1 MFNDLIGKNKELG
14 RFLFCERYTLPP
26 VKNAMYIAEGQEL
39 KRGAVVDVNGVL
51 VGTNSLMPYAVLEFD
66 CDTRDGGKEA
76 SVFIKGEFNFD
87 KLSFASGLDKSDMDN
102 IVYNGNSVGIVIKPY
117 EYDEGFNPIMAPAG
131 TSDDN
136 PLMTAADTERMI
148 DAMKPIDDM
157 TLRFEFSKKDYNP
170 ETAEVGSAGTWTKV
184 DSPTLNVWDW
194 KNTNTDWHESFKGAF
209 PDAENEVRVI
219 AAGDTSSVTDV
230 KNMFAGVYV
239 SNPGTTGY
247 TLTSR
252 NNVISCVPF
261 DVSNVTSAQNMFHGT
276 ALKEIVRFAFN
287 GCPISQMYSN
297 SYIHDFDEIEL
308 STNQAYGM
316 FSMCFNLVH
325 VGKIKFDPT
334 KLVTPVGQQ
343 AASLFYARPSY
354 GEMNIE
360 TIEGIE
366 GTENVADFTNF
377 MSVNMKK
384 LKSIGGEIDCTSAT
398 VCTAMFQSCRS
409 LEHTP
414 VLKNLGSS
422 QITST
427 YLMFNGCWSLKEVPV
442 FDTSYVTDARNMLS
456 NCRAL
461 TEIPDYDFSSV
472 TKVDYFCSDS
482 YNVKSGI
489 VETYEK
495 FLDRGASITSHTDA
509 FKDCGR
515 DTPQGRAALAQ
526 IPQSWGGLAEG

>member
-1 MFNDLIGKNKELG
+1 MIYKNITPYRNE
-14 RFLFCERYTLPP
+14 
-26 VKNAMYIAEGQEL
+26 
-39 KRGAVVDVNGVL
+39 
-51 VGTNSLMPYAVLEFD
+51 NS
-66 CDTRDGGKEA
+66 A
-76 SVFIKGEFNFD
+76 S
-87 KLSFASGLDKSDMDN
+87 
-102 IVYNGNSVGIVIKPY
+102 YPSVPS
-117 EYDEGFNPIMAPAG
+117 N
-131 TSDDN
+131 
-136 PLMTAADTERMI
+136 
-148 DAMKPIDDM
+148 
-157 TLRFEFSKKDYNP
+157 TLRFMFSKSDYDP
-170 ETAEVGSAGTWTKV
+170 TEAGVGSSGTWAKKTEF
-184 DSPTLNVWDW
+184 PNANVWDW
-194 KNTNTDWHESFKGAF
+194 TNTNTDWSVAFEGAF

-219 AAGDTSSVTDV
+219 AAGDTSNVTDIR
-230 KNMFAGVYV
+230 KMFAGVFT

-247 TLTSR
+247 TLTTR

-261 DVSNVTSAQNMFHGT
+261 DVSNVSSAANMFHGT

-287 GCPISQMYSN
+287 GCPINQIYSN

-308 STNQAYGM
+308 STNQAYGI

-343 AASLFYARPSY
+343 SASLFYSRPAY

-377 MSVNMKK
+377 MSSNMKK

-398 VCTAMFQSCRS
+398 VCTAMFQNCRA
-409 LEHTP
+409 LEHAP
-414 VLKNLGSS
+414 VIKNLGSS
-422 QITST
+422 NVTST
-427 YLMFNGCWSLKEVPV
+427 YLMFNRCSSLKEAPV

-456 NCRAL
+456 NCNAL

-472 TKVDYFCSDS
+472 TKVDSFCEAS

-489 VETYEK
+489 VETYNK
-495 FLDRGASITSHTDA
+495 FLDRGEAITSHINC

-515 DTPQGRAALAQ
+515 DTEEGRAALAQ
-526 IPQSWGGLAEG
+526 IPASWGGTGT

>member
-1 MFNDLIGKNKELG
+1 MFNNLIGKNKELG

-26 VKNAMYIAEGQEL
+26 VKNAMYIAEGQDL

-66 CDTRDGGKEA
+66 CDTRSGGKEA

-87 KLSFASGLDKSDMDN
+87 KLHFASGLSKSDLDN
-102 IVYNGNSVGIVIKPY
+102 IVYNGSGLGIVIKPY
-117 EYDEGFNPIMAPAG
+117 EYEKEFSPLMVPAG
-131 TSDDN
+131 MSEEN

-148 DAMKPIDDM
+148 DAMKPIDAM

-170 ETAEVGSAGTWTKV
+170 ETAGVGSAGTWTKV

-194 KNTNTDWHESFKGAF
+194 TTDATDWASAFQGAF
-209 PDAENEVRVI
+209 PDADNEVRVI
-219 AAGDTSSVTDV
+219 AAGDTSSVTNV
-230 KNMFAGVYV
+230 SKLFAGVYV
-239 SNPGTTGY
+239 SNPGTSGY
-247 TLTSR
+247 ELTSR

-261 DVSNVTSAQNMFHGT
+261 DVSNVTNAANMFHGT

-287 GCPISQMYSN
+287 GCRINQMYSN
-297 SYIHDFDEIEL
+297 SYIHDFGDIEL
-308 STNQAYGM
+308 SASSAYGM

-334 KLVTPVGQQ
+334 KLVTSVDQI
-343 AASLFYARPSY
+343 ASLFYSLSSY

-366 GTENVADFTNF
+366 GTENVANFTNF
-377 MSVNMKK
+377 LSSNVKK

-398 VCTAMFQSCRS
+398 NCTTMFQNCRA

-414 VLKNLGSS
+414 VMKNLGSS
-422 QITST
+422 HVTST
-427 YLMFNGCWSLKEVPV
+427 YAMFNSCWSLKEVPV

-456 NCRAL
+456 KCYAL

-472 TKVDYFCSDS
+472 TNVGSFCSNS

-489 VETYEK
+489 LETYNK
-495 FLDRGASITSHTDA
+495 FLDRGASITSHSDA
-509 FKDCGR
+509 FKDCGIN
-515 DTPQGRAALAQ
+515 TPEGRAALEQ
-526 IPQSWGGLAEG
+526 IPQSWGGLAAG